1 MREKLEIKILALVA
15 SLLLIGVIT
24 AGFMVF
30 NIEIGLIIS
39 NLILIMVKTP
49 AEIWKDRIIQY
60 RKKCQSILQLSDSI
74 RYAGIVNAYG
84 RTLTGIVRPNVKP
97 LLKSEKVKNEFF
109 IISTLMTLR
118 KDTVSAIGKLD
129 YVLLQHQKV
138 SIVIFQ
144 KDDMTYY
151 TSIDRTEKKM
161 DKIIESIK
169 KII

>member
-1 MREKLEIKILALVA
+1 
-15 SLLLIGVIT
+15 
-24 AGFMVF
+24 
-30 NIEIGLIIS
+30 
-39 NLILIMVKTP
+39 MVKTP
-49 AEIWKDRIIQY
+49 AEIWKGKIIQY
-60 RKKCQSILQLSDSI
+60 KKKCQCILQLSDSI
-74 RYAGIVNAYG
+74 RYAGVVNAYG

-97 LLKSEKVKNEFF
+97 LLKSEQVKNEFF

-129 YVLLQHQKV
+129 YVLLQHQKI

-151 TSIDRTEKKM
+151 TSIDRTEKNT
-161 DKIIESIK
+161 DKIIDSIK